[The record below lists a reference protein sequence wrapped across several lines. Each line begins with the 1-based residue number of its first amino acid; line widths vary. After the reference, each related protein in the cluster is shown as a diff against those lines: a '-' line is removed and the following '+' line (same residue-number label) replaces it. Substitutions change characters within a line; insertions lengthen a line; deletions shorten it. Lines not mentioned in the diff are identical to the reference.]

1 MPFISS
7 ARTNFSVLGRFLRL
21 GLSSFTDLF
30 TRSNGSLGGPWI
42 GIRGTWQ
49 IASNVAASSDA
60 GNYPIAALDVANPT
74 NQTLVANVT
83 SGAGIVFW
91 LSDSGNWWAVRR
103 NESNFTTSFD
113 CSYSVYV
120 NQWCYTMFCS
130 SCAYCEDGPFIGNRC
145 DTWCPPGFGTQF
157 FNSDTCTEYCYQY
170 QFYTGGPCALWAY
183 TDCSFT
189 QFIPQTCSSS
199 GTNRFI
205 VLIRSV
211 ANTVSTVATASTS
224 NTVATIKAIISGNS
238 LNAIAYSNT
247 IMTDNIGSITQSISN
262 PGPKSGII
270 LSPSDNQGS
279 TVTKFN
285 LS

>member
-30 TRSNGSLGGPWI
+30 TRSNGSLGGPWL

-60 GNYPIAALDVANPT
+60 GNYPIAAIDVANPT

-83 SGAGIVFW
+83 SGAGVVFW

-103 NESNFTTSFD
+103 NEQNFSNYVQQT
-113 CSYSVYV
+113 CSQYYPQTCTGTCNS
-120 NQWCYTMFCS
+120 
-130 SCAYCEDGPFIGNRC
+130 YC
-145 DTWCPPGFGTQF
+145 TLSCPPGFGSAF
-157 FNSDTCTEYCYQY
+157 FNTDACTEFCQ
-170 QFYTGGPCALWAY
+170 PCFFTY
-183 TDCSFT
+183 DCSFT
-189 QFIPQTCSSS
+189 SFYDCSYTNS

-205 VLIRSV
+205 TLIRSI
-211 ANTVSTVATASTS
+211 ANTVSTIVTASTS

-238 LNAIAYSNT
+238 LNAIAYSDTN
-247 IMTDNIGSITQSISN
+247 MTNNIGSITESISS
-262 PGPKSGII
+262 PAPKSGII

-279 TVTKFN
+279 SVTKFN